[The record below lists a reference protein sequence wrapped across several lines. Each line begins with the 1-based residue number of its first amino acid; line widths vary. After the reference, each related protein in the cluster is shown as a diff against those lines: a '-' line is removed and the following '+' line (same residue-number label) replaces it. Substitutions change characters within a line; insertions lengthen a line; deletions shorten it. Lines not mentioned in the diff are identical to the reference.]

1 MNLVPSWKHPM
12 KRRRLLRRRRL
23 KTEVHLLM
31 IIAARSI
38 IIALA
43 VHQNRRW
50 EKFRESYRTDSLDT
64 RYLVR
69 FNYDWS
75 LSLDNIL
82 DHPSAFTGFVTTETA
97 TNIRIEWT
105 YYFLTT
111 RHLFYWWR
119 KMGRGRDKQFILL
132 MGRN

>member
-1 MNLVPSWKHPM
+1 M

-38 IIALA
+38 IVALVA

-69 FNYDWS
+69 FN
-75 LSLDNIL
+75 
-82 DHPSAFTGFVTTETA
+82 
-97 TNIRIEWT
+97 
-105 YYFLTT
+105 
-111 RHLFYWWR
+111 
-119 KMGRGRDKQFILL
+119 
-132 MGRN
+132 